1 MATESLKKF
10 AEELRLCREE
20 KGITLQQIAN
30 RTKIDIKYLRAI
42 EEANFDVLPELYIR
56 AFIKEY
62 AQSLDCET
70 FDVMKKFDLAKKGI
84 IETAAEKVDAADASK
99 SNSNSEKES
108 ALAEQ
113 ENDITKTES
122 VKPQKKFIF
131 NKNLIYA
138 ASGVVIVILIYFIFI
153 SPAKSDQSLLV
164 AEEPQLNNNPRYEI
178 DSSEVLQESN
188 IMADDSLD
196 LELITS
202 GRVWCKIWKDNKEVF
217 QNFIEANQTKS
228 FRAYKEFRV
237 VVGNAGF
244 INFKLENKNLNLE
257 HKPGEIRNYIINSDT
272 VKSFLLSVPS
282 KNEKRTPAKN

>member
-1 MATESLKKF
+1 MPTESLKKF

-42 EEANFDVLPELYIR
+42 EEANFDILPELYMR

-70 FDVMKKFDLAKKGI
+70 FDVIKKFDLAKKGI
-84 IETAAEKVDAADASK
+84 VETAAEKVDAADSLKATS
-99 SNSNSEKES
+99 SGEKES
-108 ALAEQ
+108 AMIEQ
-113 ENDITKTES
+113 ENDELKSES
-122 VKPQKKFIF
+122 GKPQKKFIL

-138 ASGVVIVILIYFIFI
+138 VSGVAILILVYFVFI
-153 SPAKSDQSLLV
+153 NQASPDQSLMV
-164 AEEPQLNNNPRYEI
+164 TNEPELGNNPRYEV
-178 DSSEVLQESN
+178 DSSEISQESN
-188 IMADDSLD
+188 IVHDDSLD
-196 LELITS
+196 LVLTTS
-202 GRVWCKIWKDNKEVF
+202 GRVWCKILKDNKEVF

-244 INFKLENKNLNLE
+244 VNLKLENKDLNLE

-272 VKSFLLSVPS
+272 VKSYILSVPS